1 MLIDGTEDR
10 LAFHRHL
17 LNVCQ
22 VRRVNALK
30 EGRHHLLT
38 TVGHGEPQE
47 LVLAVLW
54 PLITR
59 TPVHLIESPQETL
72 DTTISQIVGGTHM
85 RRILLT
91 TIPPRQIPFYDFS
104 GSPAISTPNM
114 RWRPCLCTSMG
125 NIISMSMCHSVFKM
139 SDGTIQLGVR
149 PRTRGLLLPG
159 YRVEAPEA
167 GSNAIIS
174 SPSLRTEYTLPSHIY
189 LDESG
194 FLAELS

>member
-1 MLIDGTEDR
+1 
-10 LAFHRHL
+10 
-17 LNVCQ
+17 
-22 VRRVNALK
+22 
-30 EGRHHLLT
+30 
-38 TVGHGEPQE
+38 
-47 LVLAVLW
+47 
-54 PLITR
+54 
-59 TPVHLIESPQETL
+59 
-72 DTTISQIVGGTHM
+72 M

-91 TIPPRQIPFYDFS
+91 TLPPRQIPFYDFS
-104 GSPAISTPNM
+104 GGPAISTPNM

-159 YRVEAPEA
+159 YRVDTPNE
-167 GSNAIIS
+167 GTTAIIS
-174 SPSLRTEYTLPSHIY
+174 APSLRSEYTLPSHIY